1 MMELL
6 FVSGE
11 ILQGEG
17 GGDWGLTSKETS
29 VLALQIK
36 WKSVRERIKHF

>member
-1 MMELL
+1 MMQLL

-11 ILQGEG
+11 ILPG
-17 GGDWGLTSKETS
+17 GSGDWDLTSKETS